1 MPGRSRNARHEKN
14 APDEDWRRRER
25 DYHRLVRRMVTP
37 SGDWPASLLVVRHGE
52 SRGNV
57 ARAAAE
63 AEGAAWIDIAERDMD
78 VDLSERGEG
87 QAAALGRWFADPGR
101 EAPTVALS
109 SPYMRARRTA
119 ELALAAGGL
128 QPVELVCDERLRER
142 EFGSFDRL
150 TRRGLEER
158 LPEEWS
164 ARVRLGKFYHRPPGG
179 ESWCDVAL
187 RVRSLL
193 DSIGREYPGERVAV
207 FTHEVVIFMFRYVL
221 ERLEEATVL
230 TLGRTERLVNCGV
243 TEFEFDGSI
252 GRRGGLRLVGF
263 NRSTA
268 MDEAGV
274 AVTEERDD
282 AVAPG

>member
-1 MPGRSRNARHEKN
+1 
-14 APDEDWRRRER
+14 
-25 DYHRLVRRMVTP
+25 LVDRVVTS
-37 SGDWPASLLVVRHGE
+37 SGDWPAGLLVVRHGE

-63 AEGAAWIDIAERDMD
+63 AAGAAWIDIAERDMD
-78 VDLSERGEG
+78 VELSERGEG
-87 QAAALGRWFADPGR
+87 QAAALGRWFTAPGR
-101 EAPTVALS
+101 RPPTVALS
-109 SPYMRARRTA
+109 SPYQRARRTA
-119 ELALAAGGL
+119 ELALAEGGL
-128 QPVELVCDERLRER
+128 QSVELVCDERLRER

-150 TRRGLEER
+150 TRRGLEEHR
-158 LPEEWS
+158 PEEWS

-193 DSIGREYPGERVAV
+193 DSIGREYSGERVAV

-221 ERLEEATVL
+221 ERLDEATVL
-230 TLGRTERLVNCGV
+230 TLGRTERLANCGV
-243 TEFEFDGSI
+243 TEFEFDESI

-263 NRSTA
+263 NQSTA

-274 AVTEERDD
+274 AVTEERDG